1 VTTRARE
8 LRRLTSLA
16 TPVVITQVGMMT
28 MGMVDVIMIG
38 HVGVEELAAASLGR
52 VWLFGTLLMAFGV
65 VIGIDPIVAQ
75 AHGRRDAYRLGL
87 GLQQGLVV
95 AAGTGLLLSGLWFF
109 TEPMLNLFGQDPEL
123 ARMARGYVWVQIPT
137 TIPVLF
143 YVTLRHY
150 LQGRGIVKPAMW
162 VTLGANGA
170 NVFLNWVLIYGNLG
184 APELGLVG
192 AGIATGC
199 TRTLMFVALLGL
211 MLAFRFHQGG
221 WTGWNREALR
231 PARIREVLHFGI
243 PVSLHTGLEV
253 WAFQAATLLSG
264 RLGTEQLA
272 AHVIT
277 LTLAS
282 FMFMFPLGISFA
294 AVTRVGNLIG
304 ENREQEAQT
313 SAWVALGMG
322 AAVMSIGAVIFVLFR
337 DLLPLIYTG
346 DRTVAVFAASALP
359 IAAAFQMSDGI
370 QVVATG
376 ILRGMGR
383 TRPAAVF
390 NFIGYWVLAIPLA
403 WWLSSQQGWGLR
415 GIWWGLALGLGVI
428 ALLLVIWIAKR
439 GPASGHVT
447 VVEPEPGP
455 P

>member
-1 VTTRARE
+1 VSTRALE
-8 LRRLTSLA
+8 IRRLSGLA

-28 MGMVDVIMIG
+28 MGMVDVIMLG
-38 HVGVEELAAASLGR
+38 HVGVNELAAASLGR

-65 VIGIDPIVAQ
+65 VIGIDPIIAQ
-75 AHGRRDAYRLGL
+75 AHGRRDAHRLGL

-95 AAGTGLLLSGLWFF
+95 AAGTGLILSGLWFF

-162 VTLGANGA
+162 ITLGANGL
-170 NVFLNWVLIYGNLG
+170 NVFLNWVLIFGNLG
-184 APELGLVG
+184 FPELGLVG

-199 TRTLMFVALLGL
+199 TRTFMFLALLGL
-211 MLAFRFHQGG
+211 MLAFRFHDGG

-231 PARIREVLHFGI
+231 PARIREVLHFGV

-253 WAFQAATLLSG
+253 WAFQTATLFAG

-304 ENREQEAQT
+304 ENRKQEAQT

-322 AAVMSIGAVIFVLFR
+322 AAVMAIGAVIFVMFR
-337 DLLPLIYTG
+337 DLLPHMYTK
-346 DRTVAVFAASALP
+346 DPTVTLLATSVLP

-370 QVVATG
+370 QVVAAG
-376 ILRGMGR
+376 VLRGMGR

-390 NFIGYWVLAIPLA
+390 NFIGYWVFALPLA
-403 WWLSSQQGWGLR
+403 WWLAFERGWGLR
-415 GIWWGLALGLGVI
+415 GIWWGLVLGLGVI
-428 ALLLVIWIAKR
+428 AVLLVIWIARR

-447 VVEPEPGP
+447 EVGAAPGP